1 MERSVPAHIDELQQD
16 GIYTVTR
23 LELEE
28 RTGAPRRAVMAAVGR
43 LKRSGRLV
51 EPRRGFLVIV
61 PLEYRSVGSLPASW
75 FIDDLMRFLGQPYYV
90 GLLTAAAIHGAAHH
104 RPQEFQVVTDRP
116 TRPITVGRVRIRFVQ
131 KSANH
136 EASVQEVKTETGTMR
151 VSTPEETAFD
161 LVRYAPVAGHL
172 DNVATVLAD
181 LAPQLDPERVVEVA
195 GHFEESVAQKLGY
208 LLDLV
213 GATDRTAKLHAW
225 LTARNPSRAPLVYG
239 PRPFAAPVDPRWN
252 VVVNRTIEV
261 ER

>member
-1 MERSVPAHIDELQQD
+1 MDGSIAAYIDELQQD

-23 LELEE
+23 RDLEE
-28 RTGAPRRAVMAAVGR
+28 RTGATRAAVTAAVGR
-43 LKRSGRLV
+43 LKRRGRLA
-51 EPRRGFLVIV
+51 EPRQGFLVIV
-61 PLEYRSVGSLPASW
+61 PLEYRSLGTLPAPW

-131 KSANH
+131 KGAIH

-172 DNVATVLAD
+172 DNVATVLAE
-181 LAPQLDPERVVEVA
+181 LAPRLDPARLVEVA
-195 GHFEESVAQKLGY
+195 PHFEESVAQKLGY

-213 GATDRTAKLHAW
+213 GATDRTTELHAW
-225 LTARNPSRAPLVYG
+225 LTERNPSRAPLVYG
-239 PRPFAAPVDPRWN
+239 ARPFAGRVDPRWN
-252 VVVNRTIEV
+252 IVVNRTIEV